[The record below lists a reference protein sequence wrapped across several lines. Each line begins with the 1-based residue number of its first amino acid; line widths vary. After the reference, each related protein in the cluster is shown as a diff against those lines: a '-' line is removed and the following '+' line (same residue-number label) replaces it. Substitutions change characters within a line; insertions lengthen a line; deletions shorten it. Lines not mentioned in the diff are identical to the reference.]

1 MRGYSEKF
9 IQKVQGANQDKLGV
23 RLGLACIRNEIPVND
38 AADFFKVSRVTIYNW
53 FQGKTKV
60 PTEHTEKIEKLLA
73 KIGT

>member
-1 MRGYSEKF
+1 MRWYSEKF

-23 RLGLACIRNEIPVND
+23 RLGLACIRGEIPVND
-38 AADFFKVSRVTIYNW
+38 VADFFKVSRVTIYNW
-53 FQGKTKV
+53 FHGKTKV

>member
-9 IQKVQGANQDKLGV
+9 IQKVQGANQYKLGV
-23 RLGLACIRNEIPVND
+23 RLGLACIRGEIPVND
-38 AADFFKVSRVTIYNW
+38 VADFFKVSRVTIYNW
-53 FQGKTKV
+53 FHGKTKV